1 MRISD
6 RSSDLSSSDFV
17 EDRLQTSLCGPV
29 ALAALKHDDSRC
41 CASGQRELSR
51 RCNHP
56 VLDTAT
62 QRTAAERKKIHLA
75 DSASN
80 LSQHLTDDSVVAETI
95 ACANRIVKPLAR
107 TRDEIGR
114 ASCRERVWQ

>member
-1 MRISD
+1 MGPV
-6 RSSDLSSSDFV
+6 V
-17 EDRLQTSLCGPV
+17 EDRLQKSLCGPV
-29 ALAALKHDDSRC
+29 ALAALKHDDNLC

-95 ACANRIVKPLAR
+95 SCANRIVKPLDR
-107 TRDEIGR
+107 KSTRLT
-114 ASCRERVWQ
+114 SSH

>member
-1 MRISD
+1 MFPPRT
-6 RSSDLSSSDFV
+6 RSNRTHTLLPYTTLFRSNLS
-17 EDRLQTSLCGPV
+17 
-29 ALAALKHDDSRC
+29 
-41 CASGQRELSR
+41 CARGQRELSR

-62 QRTAAERKKIHLA
+62 QRTAAARKKIHLA